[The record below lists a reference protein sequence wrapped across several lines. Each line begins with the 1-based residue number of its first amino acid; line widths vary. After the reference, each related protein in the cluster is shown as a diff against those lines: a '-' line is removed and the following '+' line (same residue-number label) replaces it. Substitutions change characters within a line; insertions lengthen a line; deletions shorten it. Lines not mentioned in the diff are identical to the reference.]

1 MRRVPHSGRWPQ
13 FRQRAL
19 EASLAGAGV
28 RYTWEGEALGGL
40 RDAADAA
47 ASARHGAISQPMF
60 AAYAAHME
68 SDAFRTGVERV
79 RDAARSTRV
88 VLLCAERDPRDCHRS
103 YIADWLCAHG
113 DEVIHLLHTGERV
126 EHALRR
132 EARLDGDILVYDR
145 RPQGQLELDA

>member
-19 EASLAGAGV
+19 EASLADAGV

-68 SDAFRTGVERV
+68 SDAFRAGAQVEVVRVPEDHLRAGGVEVARGQRFHGRLGADRHELGRV
-79 RDAARSTRV
+79 NRAVRCDNAPQPCAPDRGGLESRCERS
-88 VLLCAERDPRDCHRS
+88 PR
-103 YIADWLCAHG
+103 
-113 DEVIHLLHTGERV
+113 
-126 EHALRR
+126 
-132 EARLDGDILVYDR
+132 
-145 RPQGQLELDA
+145 